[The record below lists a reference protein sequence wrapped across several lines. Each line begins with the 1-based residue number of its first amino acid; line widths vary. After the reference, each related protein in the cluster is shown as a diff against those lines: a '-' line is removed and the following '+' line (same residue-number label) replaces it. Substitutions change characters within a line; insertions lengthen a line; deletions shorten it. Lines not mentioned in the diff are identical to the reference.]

1 MLKYDVAISFA
12 GEDRRVA
19 KQLASILSKKYK
31 VLVFYDDYEQA
42 KLLGKNLAPYLI
54 EIYKDRSSYCIVLVS
69 AAYKQKRWTSHEWKA
84 AQARAFEDPD
94 SDYILPVKLDDTE
107 LPGLL
112 PTLAYI
118 DLRKLGPKKVA
129 ETIHEKI
136 KVASAINETIRA
148 ADRLYQKYLLDEALR
163 KIDGPKFDK
172 VIEALRIRADVYGK
186 KGKYDKAIES
196 LKEIVRQLPR
206 DFNSHLLL
214 GIFYY
219 RTSQFKESVSHY
231 EEADRIAPGHPTIA
245 SDLPAARRL
254 LAKRPLRRFTGSVSS
269 KPSRVRTRK

>member
-19 KQLASILSKKYK
+19 EQLASILSAKYK
-31 VLVFYDDYEQA
+31 LLVFYDDYEQA
-42 KLLGKNLAPYLI
+42 KLLGKNLAPYLS

-94 SDYILPVKLDDTE
+94 SDYILPIRLDDTV

-112 PTLAYI
+112 PTVGYL
-118 DLRKLGPKKVA
+118 DWQKLGSKKVA
-129 ETIHEKI
+129 ETIHEKV
-136 KVASAINETIRA
+136 KDASSINEAIRV
-148 ADRLYQKYLLDEALR
+148 ADRLYQRHLLNEALR
-163 KIDGPKFDK
+163 KIEDPKFDK

-186 KGKYDKAIES
+186 KGKYDHAIDS
-196 LKEIVRQLPR
+196 LREIVRQLPQ
-206 DFNSHLLL
+206 DFLGHFLL
-214 GIFYY
+214 GIFYF

-245 SDLPAARRL
+245 NDLPAARP
-254 LAKRPLRRFTGSVSS
+254 LALGDEACPRRH
-269 KPSRVRTRK
+269 